1 MEDQMS
7 TEEQEQRSESRIIG
21 MDAHPSMFSAAT
33 LEGRDAA
40 TARVVEVND
49 RLPIEQLDR
58 WLERHVRSGDV
69 IALEA
74 SGNTFAIVER
84 IRARGHK
91 AVVLESASVGKI
103 GRAYCATDKLD
114 AIKIARVWL
123 SGLAHVVW
131 TPDEKSAARREVFFS
146 YRNSVKDTTRAR
158 NHIWAFLNQHGLRR
172 PRHLRMTLGCA
183 KDHVLGMRAWTPLQQ
198 ELIADLFESLWN
210 AEARRKKF
218 KTLIAQEVATDD
230 AMLQLVRLTG
240 IRDIIAF
247 ALTAFIGDIARF
259 RTPKNLVSYIGLN
272 PRVSI
277 SGAGGG
283 TGPLAHAGRSDHRS
297 LLIQAAQSVLRYGNA
312 TAQHRWAV
320 ALKMRKGANVAVAAL
335 ARKITV
341 AVWYLMNGC
350 FTPMTEL
357 SAQLSIKL
365 HKIAYSIGAARLKK
379 AGFASVR
386 EFQHELSQKLL
397 SAS

>member
-1 MEDQMS
+1 
-7 TEEQEQRSESRIIG
+7 
-21 MDAHPSMFSAAT
+21 MDAHPTMFSAAT

-40 TARVVEVND
+40 TARVAVVHD
-49 RLPIEQLDR
+49 RIPLEQLDR

-69 IALEA
+69 IILEA
-74 SGNTFAIVER
+74 SGNSFAIVER
-84 IRARGHK
+84 IRAKGHK

-158 NHIWAFLNQHGLRR
+158 NRIWAFLNQHGLRR
-172 PRHLRMTLGCA
+172 PRGLRMTLGCG
-183 KDHVLGMRAWTPLQQ
+183 KDRVLSLRTWTPMQQ
-198 ELIADLFESLWN
+198 ALIEDLFDALWH
-210 AEARRKKF
+210 AEERRKKF
-218 KTLIAQEVATDD
+218 KAIIAQEVASEE
-230 AMLQLVRLTG
+230 AILQLVRLTG

-259 RTPKNLVSYIGLN
+259 RTPKNLVGYIGLN

-277 SGAGGG
+277 SGTGGG
-283 TGPLAHAGRSDHRS
+283 TGPLAHTGRSDLRA
-297 LLIQAAQSVLRYGNA
+297 LLIQAAQSVLRYGNG

-341 AVWYLMNGC
+341 ACWYLMNGL
-350 FTPMTEL
+350 FTPLTEVT
-357 SAQLSIKL
+357 AQLSIKL
-365 HKIAYSIGAARLKK
+365 HKIACSIGAARLKES
-379 AGFASVR
+379 GYASIS
-386 EFQHELSQKLL
+386 EFQHELFQKLL
-397 SAS
+397 STA

>member
-1 MEDQMS
+1 MS
-7 TEEQEQRSESRIIG
+7 TEGQEESGREKRIIG
-21 MDAHPSMFSAAT
+21 MDAHPTLFSAAT

-40 TARVVEVND
+40 TARVVGVND
-49 RLPIEQLDR
+49 RVPIEQLDR

-84 IRARGHK
+84 IRAKGHK

-158 NHIWAFLNQHGLRR
+158 NRIWAFLNQHGLRR
-172 PRHLRMTLGCA
+172 PHGLRLTLGCG
-183 KDHVLGMRAWTPLQQ
+183 KDGVLSLRTWTPMQQ
-198 ELIADLFESLWN
+198 ALIEDLFDALWH

-218 KTLIAQEVATDD
+218 KAIIAQEVASDA

-247 ALTAFIGDIARF
+247 ALTAFIGDITRF

-277 SGAGGG
+277 SGTGGG
-283 TGPLAHAGRSDHRS
+283 TGPLAHTGRSDLRA
-297 LLIQAAQSVLRYGNA
+297 LLIQAAQSVLRYGNT

-320 ALKMRKGANVAVAAL
+320 ALKMRKGANIAVAAL

-341 AVWYLMNGC
+341 ACWYLMNGC
-350 FTPMTEL
+350 FTPMTEVT
-357 SAQLSIKL
+357 SQIRIKL
-365 HKIAYSIGAARLKK
+365 HKIACSIGAARLKK
-379 AGFASVR
+379 QGYTSVI

-397 SAS
+397 STA